1 MDVSRK
7 RVEAILDKEMIT
19 SLHIPLLRE
28 AMQLSLKGGK
38 RLRPMISLNIASAL
52 DCPYD
57 IDKIAIVSELI
68 HTASLIIDDLPCM
81 DNDTIRRGNPTIH
94 HKYGET
100 RAQILTMFMFSKV
113 YHLLHKGFKELH
125 DAGLSDADHRRHI
138 VFTTLSHNLGILGAP
153 MGQYLDTCGTTSLTS
168 STSSTSSP
176 PTEEVWYRDL
186 IHKKTS
192 TLFEIAF
199 ILGYVSGGG
208 ELKHLDHLRQCAHS
222 FGIAFQISDDFQ
234 DTAKDA
240 SRPFCPNF
248 VNHLGKTR
256 ALEVFYECMN
266 QCDTLLDKIGIH
278 TEWFKELQDVL
289 RTRVRTI

>member
-1 MDVSRK
+1 MEDSRK
-7 RVEAILDKEMIT
+7 RVEAILDKEMIA

-28 AMQLSLKGGK
+28 AIQLAFKGGK

-52 DCPYD
+52 GSPYN

-113 YHLLHKGFKELH
+113 YHLLHQGFKELA

-153 MGQYLDTCGTTSLTS
+153 MGQYLDTCGNTSTK
-168 STSSTSSP
+168 STP
-176 PTEEVWYRDL
+176 PTEEIWYRDL

-199 ILGYVSGGG
+199 ILGYVAGGG
-208 ELKHLDHLRQCAHS
+208 DLQHLDYLRQCAHS

-266 QCDTLLDKIGIH
+266 QCDTLLDTIGIH
-278 TEWFKELQDVL
+278 TKWFKELQKLLL
-289 RTRVRTI
+289 RRVRTR

>member
-1 MDVSRK
+1 MEVSRK
-7 RVEAILDKEMIT
+7 RVEAILDKEMIA

-28 AMQLSLKGGK
+28 AIKLALKGGK

-52 DCPYD
+52 HCPYN

-113 YHLLHKGFKELH
+113 YHLLHQGFKELH

-153 MGQYLDTCGTTSLTS
+153 MGQYLDTCGNTLKTSKTS
-168 STSSTSSP
+168 IP

-199 ILGYVSGGG
+199 ILGYVAGGG
-208 ELKHLDHLRQCAHS
+208 DLKHLDPLRQCAHS

-240 SRPFCPNF
+240 TRPFCPNF
-248 VNHLGKTR
+248 INHLGKRR
-256 ALEVFYECMN
+256 ALEVFNECMN
-266 QCDTLLDKIGIH
+266 KCDILLDTIGIH
-278 TEWFKELQDVL
+278 TKWFKELQQLL
-289 RTRVRTI
+289 RIRVRTR